1 MYMLMP
7 SPSWLFVVVRDRN
20 ILEIEVSMGL
30 FLWITMGWGNY
41 LPEIIKHKLWE
52 VMQYM
57 VDIIYIYI
65 SYVYIYIYVLCCI
78 IIYSP
83 MGSDVGLLR
92 WSVTR
97 SRQISLRGLQSLH
110 GGPCSAKKKAAQMVG
125 LVLYYIFFNDVVS
138 MENLKHNIVDFWQIT
153 FEPFSKP

>member
-30 FLWITMGWGNY
+30 FLWITMGWGSY

-65 SYVYIYIYVLCCI
+65 ICVYIYMYYAVLLYI
-78 IIYSP
+78 HP
-83 MGSDVGLLR
+83 WDLMLGSWDDLLR
-92 WSVTR
+92 
-97 SRQISLRGLQSLH
+97 
-110 GGPCSAKKKAAQMVG
+110 
-125 LVLYYIFFNDVVS
+125 
-138 MENLKHNIVDFWQIT
+138 EVD
-153 FEPFSKP
+153 K

>member
-1 MYMLMP
+1 MLMP

-57 VDIIYIYI
+57 VDIIYIYNMCI
-65 SYVYIYIYVLCCI
+65 YIYICI
-78 IIYSP
+78 MLYYYIFTHGIWCWALEMICYAKSTNKP
-83 MGSDVGLLR
+83 
-92 WSVTR
+92 TR
-97 SRQISLRGLQSLH
+97 TAEPTRRTLQ
-110 GGPCSAKKKAAQMVG
+110 CKKKAAQMVG